1 MECWRGLEAHHST
14 TPSLQYSSPDE
25 ANGPTIFCKENSKMA
40 TGITEQ
46 LAIHTAKVRY
56 EDIPPEAIEKAK
68 DCILDQIGV
77 ELIGSTLEWNKIA
90 YRYVADM
97 GGRGESTVVH
107 YGKKVPTLDA
117 AFVNATFGQGCELDD
132 VGFAAG
138 GHPGAATVPV
148 ALAVGEKQHSSGK
161 DFLAAVVVGWDVMY
175 RLLAAVRPSSGK
187 RGFHSHGIGAPFG
200 AMATAARLLGLNDG
214 QMLHAFGIAGM
225 HSSGTM
231 EYDQTGGEVKRVIA
245 GIAARGGIQSAL
257 LAQLGLTGPPTIIE
271 GKRGF
276 LKVFADGVEPEG
288 ITRDLG
294 REFKIMRIWFK
305 LYPCVATVQGVI
317 YTLGKLIDE
326 HRFTADDVEEI
337 QVGISETSL
346 SHGGAIYEPHDTATA
361 QFSLPF
367 SLAIRLLKND
377 NDLSFYMDPKL
388 WTDPKVLALAKKV
401 KSYADPNAKK
411 DQNYNTTMEV
421 RLTNGKTY
429 KAFEPYP
436 PGSPLNRVSRDV
448 LRAKFRKMARAVL
461 PDERID
467 KLIEAVDRLE
477 TCNDTAQLIPLLVK

>member
-1 MECWRGLEAHHST
+1 
-14 TPSLQYSSPDE
+14 
-25 ANGPTIFCKENSKMA
+25 MA
-40 TGITEQ
+40 TGMTEK
-46 LAIHTAKVRY
+46 LAAHTAKVRY
-56 EDIPPEAIEKAK
+56 EDIPPEAIAKAK
-68 DCILDQIGV
+68 DCILDQVGV

-97 GGRGESTVVH
+97 GGRAESTIVN
-107 YGKKVPTLDA
+107 YGTKAPALDA

-132 VGFAAG
+132 VGFGAG
-138 GHPGAATVPV
+138 GHPSAATVPV
-148 ALAVGEKQHSSGK
+148 ALALCEKQRSTGK
-161 DFLAAVVVGWDVMY
+161 DFLAAVVVGCDVMY

-187 RGFHSHGIGAPFG
+187 RGFHSHGIGGPFG
-200 AMATAARLLGLNDG
+200 AMATAARLLRLNDS
-214 QMLHAFGIAGM
+214 QMLHAFGIAGS
-225 HSSGTM
+225 HASGTM
-231 EYDQTGGEVKRVIA
+231 EYDQTGGEVKRVHG
-245 GIAARGGIQSAL
+245 GIAARGGIQAAM

-276 LKVFADGVEPEG
+276 LKVFADEVEPEE

-294 REFKIMRIWFK
+294 SDFKIMRVWFK
-305 LYPCVATVQGVI
+305 IYPCVATVQGVI
-317 YTLGKLIDE
+317 FTLAKMIEEHHLGADEIDE
-326 HRFTADDVEEI
+326 IR
-337 QVGISETSL
+337 VGISETSL
-346 SHGGAIYEPHDTATA
+346 SHGGAIYEPHDTASA

-421 RLTNGKTY
+421 KLTNGKTF
-429 KAFEPYP
+429 KAFEAYP
-436 PGSPLNRVSRDV
+436 PGSPLNMVSRDV

-461 PDERID
+461 VEERIE

-477 TCNDTAQLIPLLVK
+477 TYEDAAKLIPLLVK

>member
-1 MECWRGLEAHHST
+1 M
-14 TPSLQYSSPDE
+14 
-25 ANGPTIFCKENSKMA
+25 TI
-40 TGITEQ
+40 GITEQ
-46 LAIHTAKVRY
+46 LAAHTAKIFY

-90 YRYVADM
+90 YHYVADM
-97 GGRGESTVVH
+97 GGRAESTIVN
-107 YGKKVPTLDA
+107 YGTKAPMLDA

-138 GHPGAATVPV
+138 GHLGAATVPV
-148 ALAVGEKQHSSGK
+148 ALAVGEKQRSSGK
-161 DFLAAVVVGWDVMY
+161 DFLAAVVVGCDVMY
-175 RLLAAVRPSSGK
+175 RLLAAVRPSSGR

-200 AMATAARLLGLNDG
+200 AVTTAARLFRMNHG
-214 QMLHAFGIAGM
+214 QILHAFGIAGM
-225 HSSGTM
+225 QSSGTM

-245 GIAARGGIQSAL
+245 GIAARSGIQAAM
-257 LAQLGLTGPPTIIE
+257 LAQRGLTGPPTIIE

-276 LKVFADGVEPEG
+276 LKVFADQVEPEE

-294 REFKIMRIWFK
+294 SDFKIMRIWFK

-317 YTLGKLIDE
+317 YTLTKLIEE
-326 HRFTADDVEEI
+326 HRFGPDDIDEI
-337 QVGISETSL
+337 RVGISETSL
-346 SHGGAIYEPHDTATA
+346 SHGGAIYEPHDTASA

-388 WTDPKVLALAKKV
+388 WTDTKVLALAKKV
-401 KSYADPNAKK
+401 KSYADPNAEK

-421 RLTNGKTY
+421 KLTNGKTH

-436 PGSPLNRVSRDV
+436 PGSPLNMVSRDV

-461 PDERID
+461 PGERIER
-467 KLIEAVDRLE
+467 LVEAVDRLDGSDDAA
-477 TCNDTAQLIPLLVK
+477 NLISLLIK

>member
-1 MECWRGLEAHHST
+1 
-14 TPSLQYSSPDE
+14 
-25 ANGPTIFCKENSKMA
+25 MA
-40 TGITEQ
+40 KGTTEQ
-46 LAIHTAKVRY
+46 LAAHAAKVRY
-56 EDIPPEAIEKAK
+56 EDIPAEAIEKAK

-97 GGRGESTVVH
+97 GGRGESTIVN
-107 YGKKVPTLDA
+107 YGIKVPVLDA

-148 ALAVGEKQHSSGK
+148 ALALCEKQPSTGK
-161 DFLAAVVVGWDVMY
+161 DFLAAVVVGCDVMY
-175 RLLAAVRPSSGK
+175 RLLAAIRPSSGK

-200 AMATAARLLGLNDG
+200 AMTTAARLLRLNDG

-245 GIAARGGIQSAL
+245 GVAARGGVQSAM
-257 LAQLGLTGPPTIIE
+257 LAQRGLTGPPTIIE

-276 LKVFADGVEPEG
+276 LKVFADEVEPEQ

-294 REFKIMRIWFK
+294 NDFKIMRLWFK

-317 YTLGKLIDE
+317 YTLSKMIEE
-326 HRFTADDVEEI
+326 HRFGAEDIEEI
-337 QVGISETSL
+337 RVGLSETSL
-346 SHGGAIYEPHDTATA
+346 SHGGAIYEPHDTASA

-388 WTDPKVLALAKKV
+388 WADPKVLALARKV
-401 KSYADPNAKK
+401 KSYADPKAKK

-421 RLTNGKTY
+421 KLTDGKTF
-429 KAFEPYP
+429 KAFEAYP
-436 PGSPLNRVSRDV
+436 PGSPHNMVGRDV
-448 LRAKFRKMARAVL
+448 LRSKFRKMARAVL
-461 PDERID
+461 SEDRIER
-467 KLIEAVDRLE
+467 LIEAVDRLE
-477 TCNDTAQLIPLLVK
+477 TYGDAAKLVSHLVK

>member
-1 MECWRGLEAHHST
+1 MT
-14 TPSLQYSSPDE
+14 T
-25 ANGPTIFCKENSKMA
+25 A
-40 TGITEQ
+40 ITEK
-46 LAIHTAKVRY
+46 LAAHAVKVRY
-56 EDIPPEAIEKAK
+56 QDLPPEAIEKAK

-90 YRYVADM
+90 YQYVADM
-97 GGRGESTVVH
+97 GGRGESTVVN
-107 YGKKVPTLDA
+107 YGIQVPALDA

-138 GHPGAATVPV
+138 GHPSAATVPV
-148 ALAVGEKQHSSGK
+148 ALAMGEKLRSTGK
-161 DFLAAVVVGWDVMY
+161 DFLAAVVVGCDVMY
-175 RLLAAVRPSSGK
+175 RLLASVRPSSGR

-200 AMATAARLLGLNDG
+200 AMTTAARLLGLNDG

-245 GIAARGGIQSAL
+245 GIGARGGIQAAL
-257 LAQLGLTGPPTIIE
+257 LAQRGLTGPPTIIE

-276 LKVFADGVEPEG
+276 LKVFADEVEPEE
-288 ITRDLG
+288 ITRGLG
-294 REFKIMRIWFK
+294 SDFKIMRIWFK

-317 YTLGKLIDE
+317 YTLSKLIEE
-326 HRFTADDVEEI
+326 HRFGAGDIDEI
-337 QVGISETSL
+337 RVGISETSL
-346 SHGGAIYEPHDTATA
+346 SHGGAIYEPHDTASA

-421 RLTNGKTY
+421 KLTNGKIY
-429 KAFEPYP
+429 KAFEAYP
-436 PGSPLNRVSRDV
+436 PGSPLNMVSRDV
-448 LRAKFRKMARAVL
+448 LRNKFRKMARTVL
-461 PDERID
+461 SEERID
-467 KLIEAVDRLE
+467 KLVDAVDRLE
-477 TCNDTAQLIPLLVK
+477 SCDDTAQLLRLVVR

>member
-1 MECWRGLEAHHST
+1 M
-14 TPSLQYSSPDE
+14 
-25 ANGPTIFCKENSKMA
+25 ANG
-40 TGITEQ
+40 ITAQ
-46 LAIHTAKVRY
+46 LAAHTAKVRY

-77 ELIGSTLEWNKIA
+77 ELTGSTLAWNKIA
-90 YRYVADM
+90 YRYVAEM
-97 GGRGESTVVH
+97 GGRAESTIVN
-107 YGKKVPTLDA
+107 YGAKALALDA

-138 GHPGAATVPV
+138 GHPSAATVPV
-148 ALAVGEKQHSSGK
+148 ALAVCEKQRSTGK
-161 DFLAAVVVGWDVMY
+161 DLLAAVVVGCDVMY

-187 RGFHSHGIGAPFG
+187 RGFHSHGIGGPFG
-200 AMATAARLLGLNDG
+200 AVSTAARLLRLSDS

-231 EYDQTGGEVKRVIA
+231 EYDQTGGEVKRVQA
-245 GIAARGGIQSAL
+245 GIAARSGIQAAM

-276 LKVFADGVEPEG
+276 LKVFADEVEPEE
-288 ITRDLG
+288 ITGDLG
-294 REFKIMRIWFK
+294 KDFKIMRVWFK
-305 LYPCVATVQGVI
+305 IYPCVATVQGVI
-317 YTLGKLIDE
+317 FALSKMIEE
-326 HRFTADDVEEI
+326 HRFGADDIDEI
-337 QVGISETSL
+337 RVGISETSL
-346 SHGGAIYEPHDTATA
+346 SHGGAIYEPHDTASA

-388 WTDPKVLALAKKV
+388 WTDPKVLALARKV

-411 DQNYNTTMEV
+411 DQNYNTTMEIK
-421 RLTNGKTY
+421 LTNGKTY
-429 KAFEPYP
+429 KTFEAYP
-436 PGSPLNRVSRDV
+436 PGSPLNMVSRDV

-461 PDERID
+461 AEDRID
-467 KLIEAVDRLE
+467 NLIEAVDRLE
-477 TCNDTAQLIPLLVK
+477 TCDNAATLVPLLVK

>member
-1 MECWRGLEAHHST
+1 
-14 TPSLQYSSPDE
+14 
-25 ANGPTIFCKENSKMA
+25 MA

-90 YRYVADM
+90 YRYVAEM
-97 GGRGESTVVH
+97 GGRGESTVVN

-148 ALAVGEKQHSSGK
+148 ALALAEKQGSSGK

-175 RLLAAVRPSSGK
+175 RLLLAVRPSAGK

-200 AMATAARLLGLNDG
+200 AMATAARLLRLNNG
-214 QMLHAFGIAGM
+214 QILHAFGIAGM

-245 GIAARGGIQSAL
+245 GIAARGGIQSAI
-257 LAQLGLTGPPTIIE
+257 LAQFGLTGPPTIIE

-276 LKVFADGVEPEG
+276 LKVFADLVEPEE

-317 YTLGKLIDE
+317 YTLNKLIDE
-326 HRFTADDVEEI
+326 HRFSADDVDEI
-337 QVGISETSL
+337 RVGISETSL
-346 SHGGAIYEPHDTATA
+346 SHGGAIYEPHDTASA

-388 WTDPKVLALAKKV
+388 WTDPKVLALARKV

-421 RLTNGKTY
+421 KLINGKTF
-429 KAFEPYP
+429 KRFEPYP
-436 PGSPLNRVSRDV
+436 PGSPFNMVSRDV
-448 LRAKFRKMARAVL
+448 LRTKFRKMASAVL
-461 PDERID
+461 TEECIEE
-467 KLIEAVDRLE
+467 LIAAVDRLE
-477 TCNDTAQLIPLLVK
+477 TYDDAAKLVPLLVR

>member
-1 MECWRGLEAHHST
+1 
-14 TPSLQYSSPDE
+14 
-25 ANGPTIFCKENSKMA
+25 MA

-90 YRYVADM
+90 YRYVAEM
-97 GGRGESTVVH
+97 RGRGESTVVN
-107 YGKKVPTLDA
+107 YGKKVLTLDA

-148 ALAVGEKQHSSGK
+148 ALALAEKQGSSGK

-175 RLLAAVRPSSGK
+175 RLLLAVRPSAGK

-200 AMATAARLLGLNDG
+200 AMATAARLLRLNDG

-245 GIAARGGIQSAL
+245 GIAARGGIQSAM

-276 LKVFADGVEPEG
+276 LKVFADLVEPEE

-317 YTLGKLIDE
+317 YTLNKLIDE
-326 HRFTADDVEEI
+326 HRFSADDVDEI
-337 QVGISETSL
+337 RVGISETSL
-346 SHGGAIYEPHDTATA
+346 SHGGAIYEPHDTASA

-388 WTDPKVLALAKKV
+388 WTDPKVLALARKV

-421 RLTNGKTY
+421 KLINGKTF
-429 KAFEPYP
+429 KRFEPYP
-436 PGSPLNRVSRDV
+436 PGSPFNMVSRDV
-448 LRAKFRKMARAVL
+448 LRTKFRKMASAVL
-461 PDERID
+461 TEECIEE
-467 KLIEAVDRLE
+467 LIAAVDRLE
-477 TCNDTAQLIPLLVK
+477 TYDDAAKLVPLLVR

>member
-1 MECWRGLEAHHST
+1 
-14 TPSLQYSSPDE
+14 
-25 ANGPTIFCKENSKMA
+25 MA

-46 LAIHTAKVRY
+46 LATHTGKVRY

-90 YRYVADM
+90 YRYVAEM
-97 GGRGESTVVH
+97 GGRGESTVVN
-107 YGKKVPTLDA
+107 YGTKVPTLDA

-138 GHPGAATVPV
+138 GHPSAATVPV

-161 DFLAAVVVGWDVMY
+161 DFLAAVVVGCDVMY

-200 AMATAARLLGLNDG
+200 AVATTARLLRLNEG
-214 QMLHAFGIAGM
+214 QTLHAFGIAGM

-245 GIAARGGIQSAL
+245 GVGARSGIQSAM

-276 LKVFADGVEPEG
+276 LKVFADQVEPDEV
-288 ITRDLG
+288 TRDLG

-317 YTLGKLIDE
+317 YTLSKLIEE
-326 HRFTADDVEEI
+326 HRFGPDDIEEI
-337 QVGISETSL
+337 RVGISETSL
-346 SHGGAIYEPHDTATA
+346 SHGGAIYEPHDTASA

-421 RLTNGKTY
+421 KLINGKSH

-436 PGSPLNRVSRDV
+436 PGSPLNMVSRDV
-448 LRAKFRKMARAVL
+448 LRAKFRKMAGAVL
-461 PDERID
+461 SEERIE
-467 KLIEAVDRLE
+467 KLVEAVDRL
-477 TCNDTAQLIPLLVK
+477 DTYDDAAKLIPLIVK

>member
-1 MECWRGLEAHHST
+1 
-14 TPSLQYSSPDE
+14 
-25 ANGPTIFCKENSKMA
+25 MA
-40 TGITEQ
+40 TGLTEK
-46 LAIHTAKVRY
+46 LAAHTAKVRY

-68 DCILDQIGV
+68 DCILDQVGV

-90 YRYVADM
+90 YRYVAAM
-97 GGRGESTVVH
+97 GGRAESTIVN
-107 YGKKVPTLDA
+107 YGTKAPALDA

-132 VGFAAG
+132 VGFGAG
-138 GHPGAATVPV
+138 GHPSAATVPV
-148 ALAVGEKQHSSGK
+148 ALALCEKQRSTGK
-161 DFLAAVVVGWDVMY
+161 DFLAAVVVGCDVMY

-200 AMATAARLLGLNDG
+200 AMTTAARLLRLNNG
-214 QMLHAFGIAGM
+214 QILHAFGIAGM

-245 GIAARGGIQSAL
+245 GIAARGGIQAAM

-276 LKVFADGVEPEG
+276 LKVFADEVEPEE
-288 ITRDLG
+288 ITRGLG
-294 REFKIMRIWFK
+294 SDFKIMRVWFK
-305 LYPCVATVQGVI
+305 IYPCVATVQGVI
-317 YTLGKLIDE
+317 FTLAKMIEEHHFGADEIDE
-326 HRFTADDVEEI
+326 IR
-337 QVGISETSL
+337 VGISETSL
-346 SHGGAIYEPHDTATA
+346 SHGGTIYEPHDTASA

-421 RLTNGKTY
+421 KLTNGKTF
-429 KAFEPYP
+429 KAFEAYP
-436 PGSPLNRVSRDV
+436 PGSPLNMVSRDV

-461 PDERID
+461 AEERIE

-477 TCNDTAQLIPLLVK
+477 TYEDAAKLIPLLVK

>member
-1 MECWRGLEAHHST
+1 
-14 TPSLQYSSPDE
+14 
-25 ANGPTIFCKENSKMA
+25 MA
-40 TGITEQ
+40 RGITEQ
-46 LAIHTAKVRY
+46 LSTHTTKVRY

-68 DCILDQIGV
+68 DCILDQFGV

-107 YGKKVPTLDA
+107 YGTKVPMLDA

-138 GHPGAATVPV
+138 GHLGAATVPV
-148 ALAVGEKQHSSGK
+148 ALAVGEKQRSSGK
-161 DFLAAVVVGWDVMY
+161 DFLAAVVVGCDVMY

-245 GIAARGGIQSAL
+245 GVAARSGVQSAL
-257 LAQLGLTGPPTIIE
+257 LAQRGLTGPPTIIE

-276 LKVFADGVEPEG
+276 LKVFADQVEPEG

-294 REFKIMRIWFK
+294 SDFKIMRLWFK

-317 YTLGKLIDE
+317 YTLSKMIEE
-326 HRFTADDVEEI
+326 HRFGADDIDEI
-337 QVGISETSL
+337 RVGISETSL
-346 SHGGAIYEPHDTATA
+346 SHGGAIYEPHDTASA

-377 NDLSFYMDPKL
+377 NDLSFYMDEKL
-388 WTDPKVLALAKKV
+388 WTDAKVLALAKKV

-421 RLTNGKTY
+421 KLHNGKSY
-429 KAFEPYP
+429 KAFEAYP
-436 PGSPLNRVSRDV
+436 PGSPHNMVSREV
-448 LRAKFRKMARAVL
+448 LRTKFRKMARAVL
-461 PDERID
+461 VEERIE

-477 TCNDTAQLIPLLVK
+477 TYEDAAILIPLLVR

>member
-1 MECWRGLEAHHST
+1 MT
-14 TPSLQYSSPDE
+14 T
-25 ANGPTIFCKENSKMA
+25 A
-40 TGITEQ
+40 ITEQ
-46 LAIHTAKVRY
+46 LAAHAAKVRY
-56 EDIPPEAIEKAK
+56 QDIPPEAIEKAK

-77 ELIGSTLEWNKIA
+77 ELIGSTLEWNRIA

-97 GGRGESTVVH
+97 GGRGESTIVN
-107 YGKKVPTLDA
+107 YGTKVPVLDA
-117 AFVNATFGQGCELDD
+117 ALVNATFGQGCELDD

-148 ALAVGEKQHSSGK
+148 ALALCEKQPSTGK
-161 DFLAAVVVGWDVMY
+161 DFLAAVVVGCDVMY
-175 RLLAAVRPSSGK
+175 RLLAAIRPSSGK

-200 AMATAARLLGLNDG
+200 AMTTAARLLRLNDG

-245 GIAARGGIQSAL
+245 GIAARGGIQSAM
-257 LAQLGLTGPPTIIE
+257 LAQRGLTGPPTIIE

-276 LKVFADGVEPEG
+276 LKVFADEVEPEQ
-288 ITRDLG
+288 ITKDLG
-294 REFKIMRIWFK
+294 SDFKIMRLWFK

-317 YTLGKLIDE
+317 YTLTKMIEE
-326 HRFTADDVEEI
+326 HRFGADDIEEI
-337 QVGISETSL
+337 RVGISETSL
-346 SHGGAIYEPHDTATA
+346 SHGGAIYEPHDTASA

-421 RLTNGKTY
+421 KLTNGTTF
-429 KAFEPYP
+429 KAFEAYP
-436 PGSPLNRVSRDV
+436 PGSPLNMVSRDV
-448 LRAKFRKMARAVL
+448 LRSKFRKMALAVL
-461 PDERID
+461 SEDRIEG
-467 KLIEAVDRLE
+467 LIEAVDRLE
-477 TCNDTAQLIPLLVK
+477 TYDDAAKLVSHLVK

>member
-1 MECWRGLEAHHST
+1 
-14 TPSLQYSSPDE
+14 
-25 ANGPTIFCKENSKMA
+25 MA

-90 YRYVADM
+90 YRYVAEM
-97 GGRGESTVVH
+97 GGRGESTVVN

-148 ALAVGEKQHSSGK
+148 ALALAEKQGSSGK

-175 RLLAAVRPSSGK
+175 RLLLAVRPSAGK

-200 AMATAARLLGLNDG
+200 AMATAARLLRLNDG

-245 GIAARGGIQSAL
+245 GIAARGGIQSAM
-257 LAQLGLTGPPTIIE
+257 LAQFGLTGPPTIIE

-276 LKVFADGVEPEG
+276 LKVFADLVEPEE

-317 YTLGKLIDE
+317 YTLNKLIDE
-326 HRFTADDVEEI
+326 HRFSADDVDEI
-337 QVGISETSL
+337 RVGISETSL
-346 SHGGAIYEPHDTATA
+346 SHGGAIYEPHDTASA

-388 WTDPKVLALAKKV
+388 WTDPKVLALARKV

-421 RLTNGKTY
+421 KLINGKTF
-429 KAFEPYP
+429 KRFEPYP
-436 PGSPLNRVSRDV
+436 PGSPFNMVSRDV
-448 LRAKFRKMARAVL
+448 LRTKFRKMASAVL
-461 PDERID
+461 TEECIEE
-467 KLIEAVDRLE
+467 LIAAVDRLE
-477 TCNDTAQLIPLLVK
+477 TYDDAAKLVPLLVR

>member
-1 MECWRGLEAHHST
+1 
-14 TPSLQYSSPDE
+14 
-25 ANGPTIFCKENSKMA
+25 MA
-40 TGITEQ
+40 TGITEK
-46 LAIHTAKVRY
+46 LAAHTAKVRY

-68 DCILDQIGV
+68 DCILDQVGV

-97 GGRGESTVVH
+97 GGRAESTIVN
-107 YGKKVPTLDA
+107 YGAKAPALDA

-132 VGFAAG
+132 VGFGAG
-138 GHPGAATVPV
+138 GHPSAATVPV
-148 ALAVGEKQHSSGK
+148 ALALCEKQRSTGK

-200 AMATAARLLGLNDG
+200 AMATAARLLRLNNG
-214 QMLHAFGIAGM
+214 QILHAFGIAGM

-245 GIAARGGIQSAL
+245 GIAARGGIQAAM

-276 LKVFADGVEPEG
+276 LKVFADEVEPEE

-294 REFKIMRIWFK
+294 SDFKIMRVWFK
-305 LYPCVATVQGVI
+305 IYPCVATVQGVI
-317 YTLGKLIDE
+317 FTLAKMIEEHHFGADEIDE
-326 HRFTADDVEEI
+326 IR
-337 QVGISETSL
+337 VGISETSL
-346 SHGGAIYEPHDTATA
+346 SHGGAIYEPHDTASA

-388 WTDPKVLALAKKV
+388 WTDSKVLALAKKV

-421 RLTNGKTY
+421 KLTNGKTF
-429 KAFEPYP
+429 KAFEAYP
-436 PGSPLNRVSRDV
+436 PGSPLNMVSRDV

-461 PDERID
+461 AEERIE

-477 TCNDTAQLIPLLVK
+477 TYEDAAKLIPLLVK

>member
-1 MECWRGLEAHHST
+1 
-14 TPSLQYSSPDE
+14 
-25 ANGPTIFCKENSKMA
+25 MA

-90 YRYVADM
+90 YRYVAEM
-97 GGRGESTVVH
+97 GGRGESTVVN

-148 ALAVGEKQHSSGK
+148 ALALAEKQGSSGK

-175 RLLAAVRPSSGK
+175 RLLLAVRPSAGK

-200 AMATAARLLGLNDG
+200 AMATAARLLRLNDG

-245 GIAARGGIQSAL
+245 GIAARGGIQSAI
-257 LAQLGLTGPPTIIE
+257 LAQFGLTGPPTIIE

-276 LKVFADGVEPEG
+276 LKVFADLVEPEE

-317 YTLGKLIDE
+317 YTLHKLIDE
-326 HRFTADDVEEI
+326 HRFSADDVDEI
-337 QVGISETSL
+337 RVGISETSL
-346 SHGGAIYEPHDTATA
+346 SHGGAIYEPHDTASA

-388 WTDPKVLALAKKV
+388 WTDPKVLALARKV

-421 RLTNGKTY
+421 KLINGKTF
-429 KAFEPYP
+429 KRFEPYP
-436 PGSPLNRVSRDV
+436 PGSPFNMVSRDV
-448 LRAKFRKMARAVL
+448 LRTKFRKMASAVL
-461 PDERID
+461 TEECIEE
-467 KLIEAVDRLE
+467 LIAAVDRLE
-477 TCNDTAQLIPLLVK
+477 TYDDAAKLVPLLVR

>member
-1 MECWRGLEAHHST
+1 ME
-14 TPSLQYSSPDE
+14 SS
-25 ANGPTIFCKENSKMA
+25 
-40 TGITEQ
+40 ITKK
-46 LAIHTAKVRY
+46 LAAHTARVRY
-56 EDIPPEAIEKAK
+56 EDLPPEAIEKAK
-68 DCILDQIGV
+68 DCILDQVGV

-97 GGRGESTVVH
+97 GGRAESTIVN
-107 YGKKVPTLDA
+107 YGTKALALDA

-138 GHPGAATVPV
+138 GHPSAATVPV
-148 ALAVGEKQHSSGK
+148 ALALCEKQPCSGK
-161 DFLAAVVVGWDVMY
+161 DFLAAVVVGYDVMY
-175 RLLAAVRPSSGK
+175 RLLRAVRPSSGK

-200 AMATAARLLGLNDG
+200 AMATAARLLRLDER
-214 QMLHAFGIAGM
+214 QILHAFGIAGM

-245 GIAARGGIQSAL
+245 GIAARGGIQAAF

-276 LKVFADGVEPEG
+276 LKVFADEVEPEEV
-288 ITRDLG
+288 TRDLG
-294 REFKIMRIWFK
+294 SDFKIMRAWFK

-317 YTLGKLIDE
+317 YTLTRMIEEYHFGP
-326 HRFTADDVEEI
+326 DDIEEI
-337 QVGISETSL
+337 HVGISETSL
-346 SHGGAIYEPHDTATA
+346 SHGGAIYEPRDTASA

-401 KSYADPNAKK
+401 KSYADPKAKK

-429 KAFEPYP
+429 KAFEAYP
-436 PGSPLNRVSRDV
+436 PGSPLNMVSRDV
-448 LRAKFRKMARAVL
+448 LRTKFRQMARLVL
-461 PDERID
+461 TEDRMERLID
-467 KLIEAVDRLE
+467 AVDHLE
-477 TCNDTAQLIPLLVK
+477 NYDDAAKLIPLLVK

>member
-1 MECWRGLEAHHST
+1 
-14 TPSLQYSSPDE
+14 
-25 ANGPTIFCKENSKMA
+25 MA

-97 GGRGESTVVH
+97 GGRGESTVVN

-257 LAQLGLTGPPTIIE
+257 LAQLGLTAPPTIIE

-276 LKVFADGVEPEG
+276 LKVFADVVEPEG

-401 KSYADPNAKK
+401 KSYADPNATK

-421 RLTNGKTY
+421 KLTDGKTY

-436 PGSPLNRVSRDV
+436 PGSPLNMVSRDV

>member
-1 MECWRGLEAHHST
+1 
-14 TPSLQYSSPDE
+14 
-25 ANGPTIFCKENSKMA
+25 MA
-40 TGITEQ
+40 DPITEK
-46 LAIHTAKVRY
+46 LTAHTAAVRF

-90 YRYVADM
+90 YRYVAEM
-97 GGRGESTVVH
+97 GGRGESTVIN
-107 YGKKVPTLDA
+107 YGTKVPTLDA

-148 ALAVGEKQHSSGK
+148 ALAVCEKHRCTGK

-175 RLLAAVRPSSGK
+175 RLLLAVRPSSGK
-187 RGFHSHGIGAPFG
+187 RGFHSHGIGAPYG
-200 AMATAARLLGLNDG
+200 AMTTAARLMRLNQG
-214 QMLHAFGIAGM
+214 QILHAFGIAGM

-245 GIAARGGIQSAL
+245 GIAARGGIQAAM

-276 LKVFADGVEPEG
+276 LKVFADQSEPEE

-294 REFKIMRIWFK
+294 HEFKIMRIWFK

-317 YTLGKLIDE
+317 YTLSKLIEE
-326 HRFTADDVEEI
+326 HRFGADDVEEI
-337 QVGISETSL
+337 CVGISETSV
-346 SHGGAIYEPHDTATA
+346 SHGGAIYEPRDTASA

-421 RLTNGKTY
+421 KLTNGKSH

-436 PGSPLNRVSRDV
+436 PGSPLNRVGRDV
-448 LRAKFRKMARAVL
+448 LRAKFRKTAGAVL
-461 PDERID
+461 TEERID
-467 KLIEAVDRLE
+467 KV
-477 TCNDTAQLIPLLVK
+477 

>member
-1 MECWRGLEAHHST
+1 
-14 TPSLQYSSPDE
+14 
-25 ANGPTIFCKENSKMA
+25 MA
-40 TGITEQ
+40 TGITEK
-46 LAIHTAKVRY
+46 LAAHTAKVRY

-68 DCILDQIGV
+68 DCILDQVGV

-97 GGRGESTVVH
+97 GGRAESTIVN
-107 YGKKVPTLDA
+107 YGTKAPALDA

-132 VGFAAG
+132 VGFGAG
-138 GHPGAATVPV
+138 GHPSAATVPV
-148 ALAVGEKQHSSGK
+148 ALALCEKQRITGK
-161 DFLAAVVVGWDVMY
+161 DFLAAVVVGCDVMY

-200 AMATAARLLGLNDG
+200 AMTTAARLLRLNNG
-214 QMLHAFGIAGM
+214 QILHAFGIAGM

-245 GIAARGGIQSAL
+245 GIAARGGIQAAM

-276 LKVFADGVEPEG
+276 LKVFADEVEPEE
-288 ITRDLG
+288 ITRGLG
-294 REFKIMRIWFK
+294 SDFKIMRVWFK
-305 LYPCVATVQGVI
+305 IYPCVATVQGVI
-317 YTLGKLIDE
+317 FTLAKMIEEHHFGADEIDE
-326 HRFTADDVEEI
+326 IR
-337 QVGISETSL
+337 VGISETSL
-346 SHGGAIYEPHDTATA
+346 SHGGAIYEPHDTASA

-421 RLTNGKTY
+421 KLTNGKTF
-429 KAFEPYP
+429 KAFEAYP
-436 PGSPLNRVSRDV
+436 LGSPLNMVSRDV
-448 LRAKFRKMARAVL
+448 LRTKFRKMAHAVL
-461 PDERID
+461 AEERIE

-477 TCNDTAQLIPLLVK
+477 TYEDAAKLIPLLVK

>member
-1 MECWRGLEAHHST
+1 MT
-14 TPSLQYSSPDE
+14 
-25 ANGPTIFCKENSKMA
+25 
-40 TGITEQ
+40 TGITQ
-46 LAIHTAKVRY
+46 TLAAHTAKVRY

-68 DCILDQIGV
+68 DCILDQVGV

-90 YRYVADM
+90 YRYVTDM
-97 GGRGESTVVH
+97 GGRAESTIVN
-107 YGKKVPTLDA
+107 YGAKAPVLDA

-138 GHPGAATVPV
+138 GHLGAATVPV
-148 ALAVGEKQHSSGK
+148 ALAICEKQRSTGK
-161 DFLAAVVVGWDVMY
+161 DFLAAVVVGCDVMY

-200 AMATAARLLGLNDG
+200 AMTTAARLLRLNDG
-214 QMLHAFGIAGM
+214 QILHAFGIAGM

-245 GIAARGGIQSAL
+245 GVAARSGIQAAM

-276 LKVFADGVEPEG
+276 LKVFADQVEPEE

-294 REFKIMRIWFK
+294 SDFKIMRLWFK

-317 YTLGKLIDE
+317 YTLTKMIEEHHFGADDIDE
-326 HRFTADDVEEI
+326 IR
-337 QVGISETSL
+337 VGISETSL
-346 SHGGAIYEPHDTATA
+346 SHGGAIYEPHDTASA

-377 NDLSFYMDPKL
+377 NDLSFYMDSKL

-421 RLTNGKTY
+421 KLNNGQSH
-429 KAFEPYP
+429 KAFEAYP
-436 PGSPLNRVSRDV
+436 PGSPLNRVSREV
-448 LRAKFRKMARAVL
+448 LRTKFRKMARAVL
-461 PDERID
+461 VEERIEE
-467 KLIEAVDRLE
+467 LIEAVDRLE
-477 TCNDTAQLIPLLVK
+477 TYDDAAKLMPLLVA